1 MLALALML
9 TAVATLSA
17 KNALIIVAHGSPME
31 SWQKPVLDLEPLVKA
46 VGYGKTKGN
55 RYR

>member
-31 SWQKPVLDLEPLVKA
+31 SWQKPVLDLEPLVK
-46 VGYGKTKGN
+46 N
-55 RYR
+55 SWLWEN

>member
-17 KNALIIVAHGSPME
+17 KNALIIVAHGSPGVMAE
-31 SWQKPVLDLEPLVKA
+31 TCVRSRTTCKKA

>member
-31 SWQKPVLDLEPLVKA
+31 SWQKPVLDLEPFVKKLLSM
-46 VGYGKTKGN
+46 GKLK
-55 RYR
+55 